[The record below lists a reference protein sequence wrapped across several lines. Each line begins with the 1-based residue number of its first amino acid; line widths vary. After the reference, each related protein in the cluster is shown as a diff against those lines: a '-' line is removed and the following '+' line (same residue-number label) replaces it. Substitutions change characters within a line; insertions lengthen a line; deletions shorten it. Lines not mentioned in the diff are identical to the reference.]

1 MSSCLKKK
9 KINIMKTNFG
19 FIKVAS
25 AIPQVKVADCE
36 WNISNIEQLMSEA
49 NENGASVIVFPEL
62 CVTGYTCADLFQ
74 SHLLLDQALEA
85 LNDVVQYT
93 KTEVRLTTIL
103 GTPLRIDNQLFNCA
117 VVIRE
122 GKILAVV
129 PKTYLPN
136 YNEFY
141 EMRWFASATDTMR
154 DTINLLGQ
162 KNIPFGRNLVLQ
174 SEEFSFGIEICEDL
188 WTPIPPSSILALS
201 GAQIIFNLSASNEL
215 IGKHNYLIDLI
226 KQQSARTISGYVY
239 SSAGFGESST
249 DVVYAGNAIVAEN
262 GAILA
267 KSERFMTESQIVYAD
282 MDIERISGD
291 RQKNSTFKQGIS
303 PLNSTI
309 QSRYIDVDCPII
321 ETELSRRFSPTPFV
335 PSYEKMEENC
345 EEIFNIQIAGLA
357 TRLHHTGLKTM
368 VLGISGGLDSTLA
381 LLVCA
386 KTCDKLGIDR
396 SNIIGVTM
404 PGFGTTN
411 RTYTNAVEMIQKLG
425 ATFVEINIKDACMQ
439 HFADLGHDPEVKDVT
454 YENTQARERT
464 QLLMDLANK
473 HGGLVIGT
481 GDLSELALG
490 WATYNGDHMSMYA
503 VNASIPKTLIRYM
516 VQYASE
522 NQMEESVR
530 ENLLDVIDT
539 PVSPELLPATEDGN
553 IAQITEDLVGPYELH
568 DFFLYYTL
576 RCGFSP
582 AKIEYLAQRTFADK
596 YDDTTINHWLRTFC
610 RRFFNQQFKRSCMPD
625 GPKVGS
631 VCLSPRGD
639 WRMPSDASSRSW
651 VNLIHNS

>member
-1 MSSCLKKK
+1 
-9 KINIMKTNFG
+9 MKTNFG

-282 MDIERISGD
+282 IDIERISGD

-335 PSYEKMEENC
+335 PSYDKMEENC

-439 HFADLGHDPEVKDVT
+439 HFADLEHDPEVKDVT

-596 YDDTTINHWLRTFC
+596 YDDATINHWLRTFC

-651 VNLIHNS
+651 QNQCAK